1 MTLRAYAAIAFLC
14 GGLTACLARTRA
26 EDPLPGPQQDAAV
39 VADAATSERRVVA
52 SAYVP
57 VPPWEAWDWIA
68 SSDRLD
74 QWLAQEVALDVIVGG
89 PVRLVSDGVVTEGSI
104 SAVDE
109 PTSMAW
115 SLSAS
120 GGAQRVVTFRVSGE
134 IGGAR
139 IYVDEGPFP
148 ADAAGE
154 ATAVAHRR
162 RWNQALS
169 VLRAAVMRG
178 LPTEPQES
186 PFTAAP

>member
-115 SLSAS
+115 SLSAR
-120 GGAQRVVTFRVSGE
+120 GGAQ
-134 IGGAR
+134 GACR
-139 IYVDEGPFP
+139 GPP
-148 ADAAGE
+148 TLHATSLRSCRRAG
-154 ATAVAHRR
+154 RR
-162 RWNQALS
+162 RSARR
-169 VLRAAVMRG
+169 RAAR
-178 LPTEPQES
+178 
-186 PFTAAP
+186 

>member
-1 MTLRAYAAIAFLC
+1 MTLRAYAAIAVLC
-14 GGLTACLARTRA
+14 GGLTACMARTRA

-68 SSDRLD
+68 SNDRLE
-74 QWLAQEVALDVIVGG
+74 QWLAQEVAIDVIVGG

-104 SAVDE
+104 TAVEE
-109 PTSMAW
+109 PNAMAW
-115 SLSAS
+115 SLAAGVAS
-120 GGAQRVVTFRVSGE
+120 ERVVTFRVTGE
-134 IGGAR
+134 IGGSR
-139 IYVDEGPFP
+139 IHVDEGPFP

-154 ATAVAHRR
+154 AIAVAHRR
-162 RWNQALS
+162 RWNQSLS